1 VLAAEHASLGVIA
14 PEGASA
20 ILYRDVEHAA
30 ELAAAQGGASWELRR
45 AGIADALIPEPRP
58 AHEEPAAFVARVA
71 AELSAALAQIIAADP
86 STRLAERHRR
96 WRSIGC

>member
-1 VLAAEHASLGVIA
+1 MAEHASLGVIA

-30 ELAAAQGGASWELRR
+30 ELAGTQGGASWQLRD

-58 AHEEPAAFVARVA
+58 AHEEQDAFVAQVAAALA
-71 AELSAALAQIIAADP
+71 AELATLTAADP
-86 STRLAERHRR
+86 AARLAERHRR
-96 WRSIGC
+96 WRSIGIS

>member
-1 VLAAEHASLGVIA
+1 VIA

-20 ILYRDVEHAA
+20 ILYRDLDHAA
-30 ELAAAQGGASWELRR
+30 ELAATQGGASWQLLD

-58 AHEEPAAFVARVA
+58 AHEEPDAFVARVGVA
-71 AELSAALAQIIAADP
+71 VGAALADLTAADAAA
-86 STRLAERHRR
+86 RLAERHRR